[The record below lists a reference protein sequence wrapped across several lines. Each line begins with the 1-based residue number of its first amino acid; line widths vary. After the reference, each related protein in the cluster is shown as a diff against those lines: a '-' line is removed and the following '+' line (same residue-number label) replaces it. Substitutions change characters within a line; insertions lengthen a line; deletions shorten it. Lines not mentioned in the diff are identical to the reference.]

1 MISVP
6 EIKQV
11 KITGLVISFSNL
23 DSFAD
28 YETFSGISGQDNQW
42 VVVGNHQLG

>member
-6 EIKQV
+6 EIKHV
-11 KITGLVISFSNL
+11 KITGLVISFSIL

-28 YETFSGISGQDNQW
+28 NETFSGISGQDNQW
-42 VVVGNHQLG
+42 VIVGNH